1 MLPAAEF
8 GSITGM
14 KVSVS
19 LPPDDVSFVDA
30 YARRRGNAS
39 RSSVLHQAIELLR
52 LSEMEQSY
60 ADAWDEWADSEDA
73 TLWERTTADGIAD
86 APR

>member
-1 MLPAAEF
+1 
-8 GSITGM
+8 M

-19 LPPDDVSFVDA
+19 LPADDISFVDA
-30 YARRRGNAS
+30 YARRRGDAS

-60 ADAWDEWADSEDA
+60 ADAFDEWEHTDDA
-73 TLWERTTADGIAD
+73 TLWDGAVGDGITD

>member
-1 MLPAAEF
+1 MR
-8 GSITGM
+8 GM

-19 LPPDDVSFVDA
+19 LPSDDISFVDA

-60 ADAWDEWADSEDA
+60 SEAWDEWADGDDA
-73 TLWERTTADGIAD
+73 KLWEHTTTDGIAD

>member
-1 MLPAAEF
+1 MV
-8 GSITGM
+8 GM

-19 LPPDDVSFVDA
+19 LPSDDISFVDA
-30 YARRRGNAS
+30 YAQRRGNAS

-60 ADAWDEWADSEDA
+60 ADAWDEWADSDDA
-73 TLWERTTADGIAD
+73 KLWESTIADGITD